1 MSRGNANLPSIYP
14 CFDDVK
20 LNLFFEKSKNLD
32 KKNPNFSVYNFSLF
46 LRITAMLLFSSNIK
60 YLRKQ
65 KKVTQ
70 LDIANAVGV
79 SDNAISNYENGK
91 FFPTADILV
100 KLCEYLNVS
109 PDDLLL
115 KDLASGV
122 EAEVFESAQFE
133 KGNNVLVPLSAQEEY
148 VGKWSKKFIREL
160 TYVNVPGV
168 EGEARTFEVSGNGM
182 NPILLQGDFAA
193 CTASS
198 LAEVQSGKI
207 YAIVTSQKIHWG
219 YIQVQHER
227 LQCIPA
233 NTDEHEAYFIPE
245 TDVREVWEVQRR
257 ITGHLVEPAL
267 SMEGRLRTV
276 EEWLK
281 SKFSDEMLR

>member
-1 MSRGNANLPSIYP
+1 
-14 CFDDVK
+14 
-20 LNLFFEKSKNLD
+20 
-32 KKNPNFSVYNFSLF
+32 
-46 LRITAMLLFSSNIK
+46 MLLFSSNIK

-91 FFPTADILV
+91 FYPTADILV

-109 PDDLLL
+109 SDDLLL

-122 EAEVFESAQFE
+122 ETEVFEPAKIE

-160 TYVNVPGV
+160 TYVNIPGV
-168 EGEARTFEVSGNGM
+168 EGDARTFEVLGNGM
-182 NPILLQGDFAA
+182 NPILMSGDFAA
-193 CTASS
+193 CTVSS
-198 LAEVQSGKI
+198 LAQVQSGKI
-207 YAIVTSQKIHWG
+207 YGIVTAQKIHWG
-219 YIQVQHER
+219 YAQVEYQR
-227 LQCIPA
+227 LRCIPA
-233 NTDEHEAYFIPE
+233 NKDEQEAYYIPE
-245 TDVREVWEVQRR
+245 TDIREVWEVQKR
-257 ITGHLVEPAL
+257 ITGQLVEPAL
-267 SMEGRLRTV
+267 SMEARLRTV

-281 SKFSDEMLR
+281 TKFSTEVLK

>member
-1 MSRGNANLPSIYP
+1 
-14 CFDDVK
+14 
-20 LNLFFEKSKNLD
+20 
-32 KKNPNFSVYNFSLF
+32 
-46 LRITAMLLFSSNIK
+46 MLLLSSNIK
-60 YLRKQ
+60 YLRKER
-65 KKVTQ
+65 KVSQ
-70 LDIANAVGV
+70 QEIGDAIGVSYNAV
-79 SDNAISNYENGK
+79 SNYENGK
-91 FFPTADILV
+91 FFPGADVLV
-100 KLCEYLNVS
+100 KLCAYFNIS
-109 PDDLLL
+109 ADDLLL
-115 KDLASGV
+115 KDLASGA
-122 EAEVFESAQFE
+122 ETEVFESAQFE

-168 EGEARTFEVSGNGM
+168 EGDARTFEVSGNGM

-193 CTASS
+193 CTVSS
-198 LAEVQSGKI
+198 PAQVQSGKI

-267 SMEGRLRTV
+267 SMEARLRTV